1 MKGGRMA
8 DMMEI
13 ARRKKEREE
22 AAKAA
27 ETPPPP
33 AAPIRPKSLFEQAAR
48 PGTQS
53 PTPVETGRQTS
64 HPVTQSQSPSHPV
77 SPQSGTQSA
86 ANRAP
91 NNFTTG
97 HPIISQPGTQ
107 FHQAGEANYPTRKYR
122 ERLNLRIP
130 QEISE
135 RFEQFC
141 RDRGVSKQDA
151 AEVAIRRLIESNWAP
166 SSDKTGHPVDR
177 VQLGTQSPS
186 QVHDD
191 HDQRLRIIYQEMTG
205 NRATRR
211 DWAALAEIRQLGEAI
226 IREGIRLSVVRAPSP
241 IKSFRYCL
249 GAIWEVATRGVAR
262 SGPEPERT
270 AKLEAPSVAPPA
282 VVVESAISVYDV
294 RRIAARFRELHHGES
309 DYTKESLR
317 ADVRT
322 ALIGEGREPD
332 DRLIDEAIGT

>member
-22 AAKAA
+22 ATKAA

-33 AAPIRPKSLFEQAAR
+33 ATPIRPKSLFEQAAR

-53 PTPVETGRQTS
+53 PTPVETGRQIS
-64 HPVTQSQSPSHPV
+64 HPVTQSPAPSHPV
-77 SPQSGTQSA
+77 SPQPGTQIPS
-86 ANRAP
+86 NRAP
-91 NNFTTG
+91 TSFTAG
-97 HPIISQPGTQ
+97 HPVSPQPGAQ
-107 FHQAGEANYPTRKYR
+107 FHQTGEANYPTRKYR

-130 QEISE
+130 QEIAE
-135 RFEQFC
+135 MFEHFC

-151 AEVAIRRLIESNWAP
+151 AEVAIRRLMDSNWAP
-166 SSDKTGHPVDR
+166 SDGRTGHPVSR
-177 VQLGTQSPS
+177 AQPGTQSPS
-186 QVHDD
+186 QPHDD
-191 HDQRLRIIYQEMTG
+191 HDQRLMIIYQEMTG

-262 SGPEPERT
+262 TGPEHERT
-270 AKLEAPSVAPPA
+270 AKPEAPSETQPA
-282 VVVESAISVYDV
+282 VVIETAISVYDI

-309 DYTKESLR
+309 DYTKENLR

-332 DRLIDEAIGT
+332 DRLIDEAIGG